1 MINDIKP
8 TRPIN
13 MSTISTTLEISLIS
27 LVTPSDSP
35 QVPNAD
41 MTSKNTC
48 KNVSLP
54 FSVADIIADSEKC

>member
-1 MINDIKP
+1 
-8 TRPIN
+8 

-54 FSVADIIADSEKC
+54 FSVADIISIPKNVKIVAIVNTANER